1 MGITE
6 RREREKE
13 QRRSDIV
20 DAAERVFFR
29 KGWRESTMDDVAADA
44 ELAKA
49 TLYLYFKNKEDLYCA
64 ILLRGS
70 RVLHDLFADA
80 VAGAESGVE
89 KVEAIGRAYVRF
101 FTEHRDYFDAT
112 LYFEARG
119 VDPHPDSAYATECE
133 QVGRDIMALVAAA
146 LQAGIA
152 DGTVRADID
161 PMRVAFVLWGQT
173 TGILQI
179 ASMKAHDLQ
188 EGFGITPDDLL
199 ESYFDFVEKA
209 LRPHA

>member
-20 DAAERVFFR
+20 DAAERVFFH
-29 KGWRESTMDDVAADA
+29 KGWRDSTMDDVAADA

-70 RVLHDLFADA
+70 HVLHDLFAEA
-80 VAGAESGVE
+80 VAGSSRGIE
-89 KVEAIGRAYVRF
+89 KVEAVGRAYVRF
-101 FTEHRDYFDAT
+101 FIEHRDYFDAM
-112 LYFEARG
+112 LHFESTG
-119 VDPHPDSAYATECE
+119 VHPHPESVYAEECE
-133 QVGRDIMALVAAA
+133 AVGRDIMGLVAAA
-146 LQAGIA
+146 LQAGVA

-161 PMRVAFVLWGQT
+161 PMRVAFLLWGQT

-179 ASMKAHDLQ
+179 ASMKGHDLQ
-188 EGFGITPDDLL
+188 EGFGITPEDLL

-209 LRPHA
+209 LRTHP